1 MNPHHS
7 PPLPGAP
14 VSEVSRAEPSWYDV
28 TIGGKRFN
36 IASRHGE
43 AHIRQVERLLE
54 ETYEE
59 VRARTQGQSSLNV
72 ALLTALNLADQLL
85 SLRTAVKAES
95 GGWTERVE
103 SLLQRLDTILGP
115 EESQDG
121 SH

>member
-1 MNPHHS
+1 MTTPIS
-7 PPLPGAP
+7 GAP
-14 VSEVSRAEPSWYDV
+14 VTQTARAEPSWYDV

-43 AHIRQVERLLE
+43 AHIREVERLLE

-59 VRARTQGQSSLNV
+59 VRARAQGQTALNV

-85 SLRTAVKAES
+85 SLKVALRAES
-95 GGWTERVE
+95 GGWTDRVE

-115 EESQDG
+115 EEAPDQTR
-121 SH
+121 

>member
-1 MNPHHS
+1 MSDVPR
-7 PPLPGAP
+7 P
-14 VSEVSRAEPSWYDV
+14 ETSWYDV

-59 VRARTQGQSSLNV
+59 VRARAQGQTALNI
-72 ALLTALNLADQLL
+72 ALLTALNMADQLL
-85 SLRTAVKAES
+85 SLKQALKEES

-103 SLLQRLDTILGP
+103 SLLQRLDMILGP
-115 EESQDG
+115 ESGDG
-121 SH
+121 SR